1 EAAGAGP
8 AASEEEPGLDEWY
21 EAPEPYKWDDSS
33 ASAYSCAP
41 RAPEGP
47 RPSSAAR
54 REPNAY
60 SMRFNSGEQRSTTR
74 PTSSFHYVPPTASTA
89 PPEPPPVPPSASS
102 APQGAWRRTHT
113 VPPSFDRGQTE
124 GGRGPSR
131 EHRGSDP
138 AGGSTGFWKEFWARQ
153 EAGAGARSSPGQ
165 CGGFAAGAPAYGR
178 GAPSFSR
185 RHFSTQDAW
194 ASWKPQP
201 PPTPPTPPQRPPQRP
216 ASAAATRRAPPP
228 ADTSGMN
235 EAAVLTTLEASL
247 QRLRLS
253 SVDEQKRA
261 TKELMA
267 RGSEGI
273 QGGARRR
280 PASSSG
286 SRIGAKSCSASD
298 RARAAAGHGP
308 LGGNERSPPRRCPS
322 GARSALRTCSSL
334 FAPVRAARACTTP
347 AAHLGH
353 RFAHSAGPCRVIGG
367 ACLCAHVG

>member
-1 EAAGAGP
+1 MSRRIQPYSHEEAQKRP
-8 AASEEEPGLDEWY
+8 H
-21 EAPEPYKWDDSS
+21 APENLDHRTLELRLSVDHSLRV
-33 ASAYSCAP
+33 A
-41 RAPEGP
+41 
-47 RPSSAAR
+47 
-54 REPNAY
+54 
-60 SMRFNSGEQRSTTR
+60 
-74 PTSSFHYVPPTASTA
+74 H
-89 PPEPPPVPPSASS
+89 
-102 APQGAWRRTHT
+102 QGAWRRTHT

-308 LGGNERSPPRRCPS
+308 LGGNDPPPVVAPQGHGPR
-322 GARSALRTCSSL
+322 
-334 FAPVRAARACTTP
+334 FAPAPLFLLLSERRGPVR
-347 AAHLGH
+347 H
-353 RFAHSAGPCRVIGG
+353 RRHI
-367 ACLCAHVG
+367 